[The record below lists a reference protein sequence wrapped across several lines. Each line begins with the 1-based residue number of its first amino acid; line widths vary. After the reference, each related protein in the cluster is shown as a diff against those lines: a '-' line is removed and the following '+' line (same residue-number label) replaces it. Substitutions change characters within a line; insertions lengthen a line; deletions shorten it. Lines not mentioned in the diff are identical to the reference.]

1 MKYVISAVCLII
13 LAVVLVLAYYG
24 LFTGVA
30 IEEKEAGGFVL
41 VYEMHRGPYQG
52 AAGIIE
58 RISASL
64 LGEYNITA
72 SRGFGLYY
80 DDPRTVRKEGLRSIA
95 GCILEETDEGSI
107 ASIGGRYE
115 TAQYPKTKS
124 ITAEFPFRGS
134 LSIFLGIVK
143 VYPKLGEYMAQHGYP
158 RVPIMEIYDSEGKK
172 IHYVASV
179 SLTSEMYSDLLK

>member
-1 MKYVISAVCLII
+1 MKYVLSALCLII

-24 LFTGVA
+24 LFASVV
-30 IEEKEAGGFVL
+30 IEEKEKGGFVL
-41 VYEMHRGPYQG
+41 VYEMHRGPYQEV
-52 AAGIIE
+52 AGIIE

-80 DDPRTVRKEGLRSIA
+80 DDPRAVRKEDLRSIA
-95 GCILEETDEGSI
+95 GCILDGQSDERI
-107 ASIGGRYE
+107 AYIGERYK

-124 ITAEFPFRGS
+124 VTAEFPFRGK

-143 VYPKLGEYMAQHGYP
+143 VYPKLGEYMVQHDYP
-158 RVPIMEIYDSEGKK
+158 PVPIMEIYDSAGKK
-172 IHYVASV
+172 THYVASV
-179 SLTSEMYSDLLK
+179 FLTSEMYSDLLK